1 MSYEP
6 LSCCLHGSASMNN
19 ICPQKV
25 WVRESLDCEMV
36 KLKLASLVSVRNAW
50 RDREVSFLDRIPPG
64 EGSALRNHNI
74 HSVIQMTRGLRLFK
88 RLHHGLTLR

>member
-36 KLKLASLVSVRNAW
+36 KLKLASLASVSGGQHEECLA
-50 RDREVSFLDRIPPG
+50 
-64 EGSALRNHNI
+64 
-74 HSVIQMTRGLRLFK
+74 
-88 RLHHGLTLR
+88 